1 MWLEENGLGWRNG
14 GILLPPGNYSFL
26 IATLVVCCSLH
37 RLSLGRE
44 RLSYPESQSI
54 HAKCN
59 LLCMTCL
66 ADRNGWLRVI
76 FLSFCLLLIGHYG
89 ETSRRLGDRENESN
103 SSGRTNKGGRKK
115 ETGRVFGTYCIGNG
129 YRSGKYPNIM
139 PKPIGPLAL
148 SFWWVVFGLHC
159 IPIVNSDMFT

>member
-1 MWLEENGLGWRNG
+1 MEEWRDP
-14 GILLPPGNYSFL
+14 ISTRESL
-26 IATLVVCCSLH
+26 IPDSNIGCLIQSAVGFH
-37 RLSLGRE
+37 WAGRE
-44 RLSYPESQSI
+44 TFLSYPETHFT
-54 HAKCN
+54 HAKRN

-76 FLSFCLLLIGHYG
+76 FLSFCLLLIEHYG

-103 SSGRTNKGGRKK
+103 SSGRANKGGRKK

-139 PKPIGPLAL
+139 PNPIGPLAL